1 MKKTRIFALLLALLL
16 ALTCLTLPALAA
28 AENALEDTAAV
39 SEDPAAA
46 EEAAQDPAE
55 DTATQEA
62 IVSADPNFTVAAK
75 AALLIDLNTGRTVY
89 EQDADERRESDQNHD
104 VSAGT

>member
-1 MKKTRIFALLLALLL
+1 MVMIDEKNKNF
-16 ALTCLTLPALAA
+16 C
-28 AENALEDTAAV
+28 TASRA
-39 SEDPAAA
+39 SPGADLSDAPGAGCRGKRCGGYGRRFGGPAAA

-89 EQDADERRESDQNHD
+89 EQDADEARVSREF
-104 VSAGT
+104 

>member
-1 MKKTRIFALLLALLL
+1 MKKTRIFALLLALFL
-16 ALTCLTLPALAA
+16 ALNCLTLPALAA
-28 AENALEDTAAV
+28 AENAAEDTAAI
-39 SEDPAAA
+39 SEDTAAA

-75 AALLIDLNTGRTVY
+75 AALLIYLNTGRART
-89 EQDADERRESDQNHD
+89 
-104 VSAGT
+104 SASIPRV